1 MWGLLMAY
9 ASWRKCDFQ
18 VHSPRDPNWTGQ
30 RTLGIGEHNP
40 ATNSPAT
47 AEDVD
52 RSRQAWA
59 AQFVDNCAERG
70 LGAVALT
77 DHHEM
82 IMVPYVQR
90 AIAERKAK
98 DSTFDLWLFPGME
111 LTATGGKQCLIL
123 FDADLSEEWWKIAQA
138 KLSIAYAG
146 LDEKAAKA
154 PAVTQLTYN
163 YADISAELSS
173 IADLVGKFIVLPNVS
188 QGNSHTVLV
197 DKSHADFRR
206 MACVGGYLDAGQTV
220 NSLGPKNKARLSGN
234 DPLWTDRRVYPI
246 PTSDSRSHDFA
257 TLGKNDAWIKLAAPT
272 AEAVRQAFLAHNSR
286 ISIEPPKTASLFVS
300 EITYSGSSILA
311 DMIKP
316 LSPELNAIIG
326 GRGSGKSSF
335 LEYVAF
341 GLGRSCYDVKRDHY
355 SNTQRMHDL
364 ISETVVSKNAKISV
378 TLVQDGAVFNV
389 ERGPGTSYQPQITY
403 PNGTTQLLTTK
414 ELRALFPAVVYSQGE
429 LAEIGKQTGE
439 QTPLSDLLQFVDAN
453 YKREDDKLTI
463 ETETSKNAVRGAIQ
477 ALIAHWSLVAE
488 LRKATTRRDAL
499 SQRIAALQKTLPT
512 LSPEDQTKVNEYDRA
527 SEFETKRVQASKHA
541 AQIATELD
549 TLATEL
555 LSERDLT
562 APVTGKADE
571 VRMHYGSLFRTFST
585 AIASLKS
592 QIATERKALV
602 AAETDWSAE
611 LKTLRSARDGV
622 LEKLG
627 AHKSVTAQ
635 IIQLREEKAEVANQ
649 IGDLE
654 AKIIAGGDPS
664 EGLREKLEALRALC
678 RARAD
683 RTVEWAL
690 EIEKLSNGK
699 IKAVVEPEAD
709 ISEVRDAV
717 DLIASKTGSQ
727 EGTRLKELG
736 EAMDSL
742 SVFDIVDHLRTECL
756 ALLYWR
762 QVGSGTG
769 DEMPKAPN
777 LFRTVGDTERVRAA
791 LLEKLDTTRIEA
803 IAVALPK
810 PKIALSYS
818 DRGKEIAFEKAS
830 EGQRAAALLFMLLE
844 QPGGPLIIDQPE
856 GDLDNKIIADLTE
869 KLHSAKQKRQ
879 LVFASHN
886 ANIVVNG
893 SSELVGHLDV
903 DALGER
909 YFECTGAI
917 ETPSICAV
925 ITSTMEGGEKAFKD
939 RLDKYGY

>member
-1 MWGLLMAY
+1 MAY

-18 VHSPRDPNWTGQ
+18 VHTPRDPNWTGH
-30 RTLGIGEHNP
+30 RTLGISETNP
-40 ATNSPAT
+40 ATGLPST
-47 AEDVD
+47 ADDVD
-52 RSRQAWA
+52 GARKIWA
-59 AQFVDNCAERG
+59 EQFVQKCVERG

-90 AIAERKAK
+90 AIAARKAS
-98 DSTFDLWLFPGME
+98 DPSFDLWLFPGME
-111 LTATGGKQCLIL
+111 LTAIGGKQCLIL
-123 FDADLSEEWWKIAQA
+123 FDGDLSEDWWKTAQA
-138 KLSIAYAG
+138 KLSIAYAA

-154 PAVTQLTYN
+154 PSVTQLTMSYP
-163 YADISAELSS
+163 DIATELNG
-173 IADLVGKFIVLPNVS
+173 IADLVGKFIVLPNLS

-197 DKSHADFRR
+197 DKAHADFKR

-220 NSLGPKNKARLSGN
+220 NSLGSKNTARLSGK
-234 DPLWTDRRVYPI
+234 DSTWSDRRIYPL

-257 TLGKNDAWIKLAAPT
+257 TLGKNNAWIKLAAPT
-272 AEAVRQAFLAHNSR
+272 AEAVRQAFLAHHSR
-286 ISIEPPKTASLFVS
+286 IAIEVPRIASLVVS
-300 EITYSGSSILA
+300 EIVYSGSGILTDVSFA
-311 DMIKP
+311 

-341 GLGRSCYDVKRDHY
+341 GLGRSCYDAKRDHY
-355 SNTQRMHDL
+355 SSTQRMNDL
-364 ISETVVSKNAKISV
+364 ISDTVVSRSAKIAV
-378 TLVQDGAVFNV
+378 TLIQDGAVFKV

-403 PNGTTQLLTTK
+403 PNGSTQLLTTK

-439 QTPLSDLLQFVDAN
+439 QTPLSDLLQFVDAS
-453 YKREDDKLTI
+453 YKREDDKSNSDI
-463 ETETSKNAVRGAIQ
+463 ENARNAVRSAIQ
-477 ALIAHWSLVAE
+477 SLISHWSLVAD
-488 LRKATTRRDAL
+488 LRKTSTRRDAL
-499 SQRIAALQKTLPT
+499 IQRIAALQKTLPT
-512 LSPEDQTKVNEYDRA
+512 LSPEDQAKVNEFDRA
-527 SEFETKRVQASKHA
+527 GEFETKRVQASKHA
-541 AQIATELD
+541 TQIATDLD
-549 TLATEL
+549 ALATEL
-555 LSERDLT
+555 LSERDLS
-562 APVTGKADE
+562 APIAGKANK
-571 VRMHYGSLFRTFST
+571 VRTHYSALFKTFSM
-585 AIASLKS
+585 AIATLKE
-592 QIATERKALV
+592 QIAAERKALTS
-602 AAETDWSAE
+602 AETDWAGE
-611 LKTLRSARDGV
+611 LKSLRTARDGV

-635 IIQLREEKAEVANQ
+635 IIQLREEEAEVANQ

-654 AKIIAGGDPS
+654 ARISSNGDPS
-664 EGLREKLEALRALC
+664 EGLRERLEALRSLS

-699 IKAVVEPEAD
+699 IRAVVEPEAD
-709 ISEVRDAV
+709 LGEVRDAI

-727 EGTRLKELG
+727 EGTRLKEL
-736 EAMDSL
+736 DDTLSSS
-742 SVFDIVDHLRTECL
+742 SVFEILDHLRTESL

-769 DEMPKAPN
+769 EEMPKAPN
-777 LFRTVGDTERVRAA
+777 LFKTIGDTERVRTA
-791 LLEKLDTTRIEA
+791 LLERLDTTRIETVA
-803 IAVALPK
+803 IALPK

-856 GDLDNKIIADLTE
+856 GDLDNKIIADLTD
-869 KLHSAKQKRQ
+869 KLHTAKQKRQ
-879 LVFASHN
+879 LLFASHN

-903 DALGER
+903 DGQGER

-917 ETPSICAV
+917 ETPSICSV
-925 ITSTMEGGEKAFKD
+925 ITSTMEGGERAFKD

>member
-1 MWGLLMAY
+1 MTHAC
-9 ASWRKCDFQ
+9 WRKCDFQ
-18 VHSPRDPNWTGQ
+18 VHTPRDPNWTGQ
-30 RTLGIGEHNP
+30 RTLGIREHNP
-40 ATNSPAT
+40 ATGAPAT
-47 AEDVD
+47 SEEVD

-59 AQFVDNCAERG
+59 EQFVDKCVERG

-90 AIAERKAK
+90 AIAVRKSK
-98 DSTFDLWLFPGME
+98 DSAFDLWLFPGME

-123 FDADLSEEWWKIAQA
+123 FDSDLSEEWWKTAQA
-138 KLSIAYAG
+138 KLSIAYAS

-154 PAVTQLTYN
+154 PAVTQLASG
-163 YADISAELSS
+163 YADITPELNK
-173 IADLVGKFIVLPNVS
+173 IRELVGRFIVLPNVS

-197 DKSHADFRR
+197 DKAHADFRK

-220 NSLGPKNKARLSGN
+220 DSLSSKNTVRLSGS
-234 DPLWTDRRVYPI
+234 DPKWTDRRVYPL

-257 TLGKNDAWIKLAAPT
+257 TLGKNDSWIKLAAPT
-272 AEAVRQAFLAHNSR
+272 AEAIRQAFLAHSSR
-286 ISIEPPKTASLFVS
+286 ISILPPTTASLVVS
-300 EITYSGSSILA
+300 GITYSGSAILA
-311 DMIKP
+311 DMSTS

-355 SNTQRMHDL
+355 SSTQRMHDL
-364 ISETVVSKNAKISV
+364 INETVVAKSAKISV
-378 TLVQDGAVFNV
+378 TLIQDGATFKVD
-389 ERGPGTSYQPQITY
+389 RGPGTSYQPQITY

-453 YKREDDKLTI
+453 YKREDDKLSSD
-463 ETETSKNAVRGAIQ
+463 TENARNEVRGAIQ
-477 ALIAHWSLVAE
+477 TLISHWSLIAD
-488 LRKATTRRDAL
+488 LRKTTTRRDAL
-499 SQRIAALQKTLPT
+499 IQRITALQKTLPT
-512 LSPEDQTKVNEYDRA
+512 LAPEDQQKVNDYDRA
-527 SEFETKRVQASKHA
+527 SEFETKRLQASKHA
-541 AQIATELD
+541 TQIVADLDALAAEL
-549 TLATEL
+549 A
-555 LSERDLT
+555 SERDLS
-562 APVTGKADE
+562 APTVAGKANG
-571 VRMHYGSLFRTFST
+571 VRTHYSALFRTFST
-585 AIASLKS
+585 TIATLKK
-592 QIATERKALV
+592 QIATERTALTQ
-602 AAETDWSAE
+602 AESDWSDQ
-611 LKTLRSARDGV
+611 LKTLRTARDSV

-635 IIQLREEKAEVANQ
+635 IIQLREDEDEVAAH

-654 AKIIAGGDPS
+654 AKIAANGDPS
-664 EGLREKLEALRALC
+664 EGLRQKLEALRTLC
-678 RARAD
+678 RSRAE

-699 IKAVVEPEAD
+699 IRAVVESEAD
-709 ISEVRDAV
+709 ISELRDAV
-717 DLIASKTGSQ
+717 DLLGSKTGSQ
-727 EGTRLKELG
+727 EGTRLKEVDDAL
-736 EAMDSL
+736 SSV
-742 SVFDIVDHLRTECL
+742 SVFDLLDQLRTECL

-769 DEMPKAPN
+769 EEKPMAPS
-777 LFRTVGDTERVRAA
+777 LFKILGETERVRAA
-791 LLEKLDTTRIEA
+791 MLEKLDTSRIEA

-856 GDLDNKIIADLTE
+856 GDLDNKIIADLTD

-879 LVFASHN
+879 LLFASHN

-903 DALGER
+903 NGSGER
-909 YFECTGAI
+909 YFECAGAI
-917 ETPSICAV
+917 ETPTICNV
-925 ITSTMEGGEKAFKD
+925 ITSTMEGGERAFKD